1 VAWAWPALS
10 TGRAGGF
17 LMSSD
22 VQTILRELAFQLE
35 RDGIYAH
42 ESYDPDRLYVVL
54 DGRAITLTVTSV
66 DMVS

>member
-1 VAWAWPALS
+1 
-10 TGRAGGF
+10 
-17 LMSSD
+17 MSSD

-42 ESYDPDRLYVVL
+42 ESYNPDRLYVVL